1 MPLRFRCVRL
11 AVGGVSP
18 LRPLPLQQLV
28 AVSLG
33 LCLPASRSVSP
44 WVCVYRPPFFSRDA
58 GCSLS
63 PFASKGGI
71 PGVWNLCDH
80 FGSPFFAYVSGC
92 VDVNPRPL
100 SLRTLWYP
108 FLRMTVTSMF
118 YDYAGVCCLG
128 STLVYCQSFS
138 HLFRLNGIIK
148 QPTNLN
154 QTWPFLI
161 NVIWS

>member
-1 MPLRFRCVRL
+1 MCPPCCRWCFASTTPPFAAIGGCV
-11 AVGGVSP
+11 P
-18 LRPLPLQQLV
+18 RPLSSR
-28 AVSLG
+28 VSLCLSLG
-33 LCLPASRSVSP
+33 VCLPTAL
-44 WVCVYRPPFFSRDA
+44 FLQ
-58 GCSLS
+58 GCRLFLS

-118 YDYAGVCCLG
+118 YAGVCCLG